1 MGGLEEWPTF
11 INYNEGPCLKH
22 TFIHTHSLNVIL
34 NPGNNGS
41 SDELLSRM
49 KPFKEECILKIV
61 DIYKG
66 LSIFT
71 FILAYASYSHKTIV
85 SCFVKTGLHVQ
96 SFFHKEKWMLSQ
108 LQYN

>member
-1 MGGLEEWPTF
+1 MRNL
-11 INYNEGPCLKH
+11 
-22 TFIHTHSLNVIL
+22 HTHSLNVVL

-41 SDELLSRM
+41 SDELLTRM

-85 SCFVKTGLHVQ
+85 SCFVKTGVHVQ
-96 SFFHKEKWMLSQ
+96 SFFHKENGCFLNYSIIKAPTVL
-108 LQYN
+108 NF